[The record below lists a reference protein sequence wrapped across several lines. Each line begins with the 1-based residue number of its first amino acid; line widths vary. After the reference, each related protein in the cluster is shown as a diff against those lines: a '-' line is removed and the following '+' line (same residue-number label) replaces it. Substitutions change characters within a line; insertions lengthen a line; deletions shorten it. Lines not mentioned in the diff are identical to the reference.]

1 MTTPEDVMPEPPEL
15 ALGIL
20 PADDEASSAASVFQ
34 EINER
39 RARVENAEL
48 LHHLRGL

>member
-1 MTTPEDVMPEPPEL
+1 MTTPEDVVSAFESEL
-15 ALGIL
+15 AGA
-20 PADDEASSAASVFQ
+20 PPPDDETGDASAFQ

>member
-1 MTTPEDVMPEPPEL
+1 MTTPEDVVPEPVEAAFAIP
-15 ALGIL
+15 
-20 PADDEASSAASVFQ
+20 PADDDAVVTSPFQ

>member
-1 MTTPEDVMPEPPEL
+1 MTTPEDAVQEPIEL
-15 ALGIL
+15 AFAIL
-20 PADDEASSAASVFQ
+20 PTDDEPAPSKAFQ

-39 RARVENAEL
+39 RAQVENAEL

>member
-1 MTTPEDVMPEPPEL
+1 MTTPEDVAPEPFEAAFAL
-15 ALGIL
+15 A
-20 PADDEASSAASVFQ
+20 PQDDDQAAQ

-48 LHHLRGL
+48 LHDLRGL